1 MAVGILAAG
10 RARRFGGGKVV
21 APLGGTPLVRHAVD
35 AALASELR
43 PIVVVVAQF
52 ALKIESVLPAG
63 VDVVRAPAARLGI
76 AHSLRALVQAL
87 EGWRQV
93 GAVCVGLADQP
104 LIGPDAYR
112 RLAAAYAAGADFA
125 VATYGGERQHPV
137 LIGRD
142 LWPQVRTLRGDVGA
156 RALME
161 SVVPLDVPCDGT
173 GRPDDIDTPDDL
185 NRIERE
191 TEH

>member
-1 MAVGILAAG
+1 M
-10 RARRFGGGKVV
+10 

>member
-10 RARRFGGGKVV
+10 RARRFGGGKVL
-21 APLGGTPLVRHAVD
+21 APFGGTPLVRHAVD

-52 ALKIESVLPAG
+52 ALRIESVLPAG

-76 AHSLRALVQAL
+76 AHSLRALVQTL

-93 GAVCVGLADQP
+93 GAVCIGLADQP
-104 LIGPDAYR
+104 LVGPDAYR

-125 VATYGGERQHPV
+125 VATYAGERQNPV

-161 SVVPLDVPCDGT
+161 SVAPVEVACDGT
-173 GRPDDIDTPDDL
+173 GRADDIDTPDDL